1 MDSYD
6 VLSLICP
13 MTSGSATHFL
23 ITGQRPYVDH
33 SKENVELAL
42 SILIKG
48 QWPPENQV
56 MVAGIALNTSVIL
69 DPT

>member
-23 ITGQRPYVDH
+23 ITGDVSADEEGRLTVRCRIFDILNQ
-33 SKENVELAL
+33 KEL
-42 SILIKG
+42 SAFSPLQQIHDTGLF
-48 QWPPENQV
+48 
-56 MVAGIALNTSVIL
+56 
-69 DPT
+69 